1 MNTVD
6 LTEICNRGADECGRE
21 PIHLSS
27 AIQPHG
33 VLIGLDAKTLGLVTR
48 SANTGTIFGNTPLSA
63 IPNWLPQTVIAAC
76 RELGDVSGRERT
88 LNAEFPGIGK
98 SEVHC
103 FAASGI
109 VFCELELPAIAPPE
123 PFAPECGS
131 LLVAQAIKDMEGAKD
146 LTGLAA
152 TGAQAVRA
160 VSGFERVMVLRFE
173 VDGDGEVT
181 GESLA
186 PDWDQSFMG
195 LRFPASDIPPQA
207 RALYRVS
214 HERWIPVRDYESIPL
229 EPSRSRGGEPFDLSL
244 SLYRSISPVHQ
255 AYQQNIGVDG
265 AMSLSLLCDGALWG
279 LIIGHHRQPHRVS
292 ATSRNHAAAIM
303 RAFNMM
309 LAGRLNRRAK
319 VRRAVS
325 LPSNSGILSKLATA
339 EDCRSALTEGEPS
352 ILDLLP
358 NCTGAAVIWNDNG
371 AGQARTLGET
381 PPVGDIFT
389 LAAWIRSNA
398 TQPVF
403 CCDCIS
409 DGFPQFLAHR
419 EKASGVLA
427 IFFEDA
433 RQPVLLLFRP
443 EAIRSVSWAGKPEK
457 LAGPTGTF
465 SLPRRS
471 FDLWIEAKRN
481 HSETW
486 KPKELEVAADLLATA
501 NYVLVHEAYR
511 KLMEEALHQSQE
523 RLKFALEAGE
533 VGTWE
538 LSIEFGEVAASDR
551 ALSLLDLPP
560 GVQPSCEEV
569 RAQIHPDDRGPVDEA
584 LQRTVQ
590 SGNPFQI
597 EWRRPLPDGS
607 VRWLETRGERRSVSG
622 KQVIGGLIQDI
633 TTRIEQKEEVE
644 KASKAKS
651 EFLSNMSHELR
662 TPMHAILGYSEIA
675 LEAIDEGETQSI
687 RKYLRNIGLSGK
699 RLLGLLNDLL
709 NLAKMEADR
718 VEYNKER
725 ADLKEVIEYAL
736 MELDPLIRA
745 KNLNMSV
752 DLERDTQAVFDKP
765 LMIQLVINLLS
776 NAIKFSSA
784 GGQILITLFEERPDG
799 GETAVGCRI
808 TDEGPGIPDDELQT
822 VFNKFIQSS
831 KTKTGAGGTGLG
843 LAICLMII
851 EAHGGKIWA
860 ENAKPKGAVFS
871 FVIPKGINA
880 ALQLPAERI
889 PQ

>member
-6 LTEICNRGADECGRE
+6 LTEMCNRSADECGRE

-33 VLIGLDAKTLGLVTR
+33 VLIGLDAKAFGLVTR
-48 SANTGTIFGNTPLSA
+48 SANTGAIFGDTPLSG

-76 RELGDVSGRERT
+76 RELGDVGGRERT
-88 LNAEFPGIGK
+88 LSAEFPGIGK
-98 SEVHC
+98 SEAHC
-103 FAASGI
+103 FAASGV
-109 VFCELELPAIAPPE
+109 VFCECELPAIAPLE
-123 PFAPECGS
+123 PFAPAGGS
-131 LLVAQAIKDMEGAKD
+131 LLVAQAMKDMEAAKD

-152 TGAQAVRA
+152 TAAQSVRA

-173 VDGDGEVT
+173 VDGDGEVI

-214 HERWIPVRDYESIPL
+214 HERWIPVRDYEPIPL
-229 EPSRSRGGEPFDLSL
+229 EPSRSQVGEPFDLSL

-265 AMSLSLLCDGALWG
+265 AMSLSVLCDGELWG

-292 ATSRNHAAAIM
+292 ATSRNHAAAIV

-309 LAGRLNRRAK
+309 LAGRLNRQAK
-319 VRRAVS
+319 VRRAAG
-325 LPSNSGILSKLATA
+325 LPSNSGILSKLAVS

-358 NCTGAAVIWNDNG
+358 NCAGAAVIWNDNG
-371 AGQARTLGET
+371 TGQVRTLGET
-381 PPVGDIFT
+381 PPEGDIFA

-398 TQPVF
+398 TKPVF

-409 DGFPQFLAHR
+409 DGFPLFLAHR

-427 IFFEDA
+427 ILFEDA

-481 HSETW
+481 HSEIW

-538 LSIEFGEVAASDR
+538 LSIEIGEVAASDR

-569 RAQIHPDDRGPVDEA
+569 RARIHPDDRGAVDEA
-584 LQRTVQ
+584 LRRTVQ

-633 TTRIEQKEEVE
+633 TTRIKQKERVE
-644 KASKAKS
+644 EASKAKS

-662 TPMHAILGYSEIA
+662 TPMHAILGYSEIG
-675 LEAIDEGETQSI
+675 LTAIDEGDTQSV
-687 RKYLRNIGLSGK
+687 RKYLENIGRAGE
-699 RLLGLLNDLL
+699 RLTNLLNNLL
-709 NLAKMEADR
+709 NLAKMEAGR
-718 VEYNKER
+718 VGYKKER
-725 ADLKEVIEYAL
+725 ADLKEVIEHAL
-736 MELDPLIRA
+736 MELDPLIKA
-745 KNLNMSV
+745 KNLNMTV
-752 DLERDTQAVFDKP
+752 AFDRQTEAVFDKP
-765 LMIQLVINLLS
+765 HMTQVLVNLLS

-784 GGQILITLFEERPDG
+784 GGQIFITLFEERSDG

-808 TDEGPGIPDDELQT
+808 TDEGPGVPDDELQT
-822 VFNKFIQSS
+822 VFDKFIQSS

-843 LAICLMII
+843 LAICQMII

-860 ENAKPKGAVFS
+860 ENTTPQGAVFS

-880 ALQLPAERI
+880 VLQLRAERNHE
-889 PQ
+889 